1 MIHIIEMFGDRFKTI
16 QTYGVIE
23 QISLRYAQYHEASDV
38 TLQDSTRFTPWK
50 KKLTSSR
57 SLPNGVDKWGPG
69 IKEMDSAEENYFN
82 GDEEEDISSEPL
94 SLEDM
99 DQQRVFELKRRRSTD
114 DDGDDELSQ
123 LSQRSPQPKRECIL
137 VPANCSNVR

>member
-1 MIHIIEMFGDRFKTI
+1 
-16 QTYGVIE
+16 
-23 QISLRYAQYHEASDV
+23 
-38 TLQDSTRFTPWK
+38 
-50 KKLTSSR
+50 
-57 SLPNGVDKWGPG
+57 
-69 IKEMDSAEENYFN
+69 MDSAEENYFN